1 MDREDYSYFRRRM
14 AQEEIATRSAAGPQ
28 ARERHL
34 ELAAAYQLRC
44 RLLEELIGTQARM
57 QVALASLE
65 TMHHRP
71 TEVSVREAQHA
82 S

>member
-1 MDREDYSYFRRRM
+1 MYREDYSYFRRRM
-14 AQEEIATRSAAGPQ
+14 AQEEAATRSAAGPQ

-57 QVALASLE
+57 QVAKASLG
-65 TMHHRP
+65 TLPHRP
-71 TEVSVREAQHA
+71 SAVPLRQARHP
-82 S
+82 